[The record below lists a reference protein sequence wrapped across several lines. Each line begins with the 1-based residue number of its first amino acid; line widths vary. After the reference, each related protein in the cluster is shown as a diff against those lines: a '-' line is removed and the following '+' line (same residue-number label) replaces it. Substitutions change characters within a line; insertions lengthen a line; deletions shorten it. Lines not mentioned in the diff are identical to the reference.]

1 MLEIFQNSVTEKM
14 GTRWSRFLLFCK
26 WGTAGVLHHAILS
39 VLWPPLLLVGDS
51 ILCKRQ
57 KRFPIR
63 QFKRT
68 LVVLSRF
75 VFRVFLFSWEGG
87 GLLSF
92 RLEKGRR
99 ALIRMPVP
107 TSALQCR
114 VDRSWGKAVEYLV
127 YKARV
132 GALKRGGSRVMCN
145 MDRVQGAMCKEKEC
159 NVQGARRKSTMCKV
173 QCARCK
179 EEECSAK
186 LGQRWRLGIG
196 RGGRARGWADSQNCI
211 GHNRKHVSSLHK
223 RVCLVFHQI
232 SMWLTHKN
240 RTMSEV
246 WEWRT

>member
-14 GTRWSRFLLFCK
+14 GTSKARWSRFLLFCK

-68 LVVLSRF
+68 LAVLSRF
-75 VFRVFLFSWEGG
+75 VLRVFLFSWEGG

-99 ALIRMPVP
+99 ALIRMPDQ
-107 TSALQCR
+107 TRALQCT

-127 YKARV
+127 DIVHCTRPGWV
-132 GALKRGGSRVMCN
+132 HS
-145 MDRVQGAMCKEKEC
+145 
-159 NVQGARRKSTMCKV
+159 NVV
-173 QCARCK
+173 
-179 EEECSAK
+179 
-186 LGQRWRLGIG
+186 
-196 RGGRARGWADSQNCI
+196 
-211 GHNRKHVSSLHK
+211 V
-223 RVCLVFHQI
+223 
-232 SMWLTHKN
+232 
-240 RTMSEV
+240 
-246 WEWRT
+246 

>member
-14 GTRWSRFLLFCK
+14 GTSKARWSRFLLFCK

-99 ALIRMPVP
+99 RALIRMP
-107 TSALQCR
+107 AL
-114 VDRSWGKAVEYLV
+114 
-127 YKARV
+127 
-132 GALKRGGSRVMCN
+132 
-145 MDRVQGAMCKEKEC
+145 
-159 NVQGARRKSTMCKV
+159 
-173 QCARCK
+173 
-179 EEECSAK
+179 CSAAQSWQK
-186 LGQRWRLGIG
+186 LGEGSWVLGVHCT
-196 RGGRARGWADSQNCI
+196 RPGWVHLNVAA
-211 GHNRKHVSSLHK
+211 VL
-223 RVCLVFHQI
+223 
-232 SMWLTHKN
+232 
-240 RTMSEV
+240 
-246 WEWRT
+246 